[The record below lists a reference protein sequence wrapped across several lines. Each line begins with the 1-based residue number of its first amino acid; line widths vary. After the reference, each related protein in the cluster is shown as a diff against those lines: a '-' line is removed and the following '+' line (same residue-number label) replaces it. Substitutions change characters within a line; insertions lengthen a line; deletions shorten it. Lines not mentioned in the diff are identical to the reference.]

1 MDVSTESVLK
11 HKLSCQ
17 ECIQSG
23 LVFLL
28 LLRGITG
35 QVLKSILIKDLPQ
48 ASSTCLNG
56 ALCWKCECPQLVIIF
71 ADIHQY
77 AWCATIRYVLDS
89 HNAFHYFWVDG
100 LKPDLYFCNTL
111 SNSMLFQNKK
121 GQRHPILLR
130 KCCSTSWNLEGARS
144 KQHLTQRKPV
154 CVNKLTL

>member
-1 MDVSTESVLK
+1 MLLGVHLVRTCFPLAAQRNNWTGTEEHSHQRPSASIQHLSQWGIMLEMWMST
-11 HKLSCQ
+11 
-17 ECIQSG
+17 
-23 LVFLL
+23 
-28 LLRGITG
+28 TG
-35 QVLKSILIKDLPQ
+35 Y
-48 ASSTCLNG
+48 N
-56 ALCWKCECPQLVIIF
+56 F

-77 AWCATIRYVLDS
+77 AWCATIRNVLDS

-144 KQHLTQRKPV
+144 KQHLT
-154 CVNKLTL
+154 